1 MALSLVLHWTA
12 SISSVYL
19 SSCPARLAACGPVTR
34 PCPCYRCAACRRWGD
49 GCRSFSVERS
59 RKCCISWPGDWRVNW
74 WRGVE
79 QNQGSTHTLPYCSWS
94 THTTCATGENEWQR
108 RPPPFPQTLLIH
120 GYFVLLNIVGCGK
133 FCSSQHGPRLL
144 FLCSVCPDLLM
155 LALEKSDFCLCQ
167 FCLQLFPDIPEA
179 VTCACLKTILR

>member
-34 PCPCYRCAACRRWGD
+34 PCLCYRCAACRRWRD

-108 RPPPFPQTLLIH
+108 RPPPPLSPDTFNSWLLCSFKYCWMWQVLLITARTTS
-120 GYFVLLNIVGCGK
+120 FVFV
-133 FCSSQHGPRLL
+133 
-144 FLCSVCPDLLM
+144 
-155 LALEKSDFCLCQ
+155 
-167 FCLQLFPDIPEA
+167 
-179 VTCACLKTILR
+179 